1 MEWTSDH
8 RLLAPDATPYT
19 TGEPQLFL
27 CFFFFQIQPPH
38 FPPKIFHSKS
48 YFGANTVLLTLL
60 YFHFPLRLLNSG
72 FLATFLYPFVTVDGR
87 QVLA

>member
-19 TGEPQLFL
+19 TGVSQLFL
-27 CFFFFQIQPPH
+27 LLPNSTPKL
-38 FPPKIFHSKS
+38 FPPKIFQSKS
-48 YFGANTVLLTLL
+48 YFGANTVLLPLR

-72 FLATFLYPFVTVDGR
+72 FLATFLILLSPF
-87 QVLA
+87 